1 MIETILSVIVP
12 VYRVEAY
19 LDTCIQSVIT
29 QNEFVN
35 GLAELILVD
44 DGSPDN
50 CGAICDRYAK
60 EHAHIT
66 VVHKENGGLSDA
78 RNCGIRAARGRY
90 VQFLDSDD
98 YLVPNA
104 LQRIL
109 SLLEQ
114 QPDVLIFRHTE
125 IDAVTGAKQDCTD
138 TLDTETVARLSGEA
152 LLEYVVTGRQYDWY
166 ATRNVVNKQF
176 LTENELYFENGRVF
190 EDALWTPQLYYHAR
204 TARYLNEPLYA
215 YLVNRQGSIVR
226 GVSQKNYED
235 KLFVLESTE
244 QFCRSHAFSPA
255 LTAKLFGNV
264 SQIYVSLLADWFLL
278 DKAVRRALWHK
289 LKPYDMCLQQAA
301 RRYKRWL
308 YFLSKIVGL
317 RPVAYLLYLRA
328 QYVRKKFNSR

>member
-98 YLVPNA
+98 
-104 LQRIL
+104 
-109 SLLEQ
+109 
-114 QPDVLIFRHTE
+114 
-125 IDAVTGAKQDCTD
+125 
-138 TLDTETVARLSGEA
+138 
-152 LLEYVVTGRQYDWY
+152 
-166 ATRNVVNKQF
+166 
-176 LTENELYFENGRVF
+176 
-190 EDALWTPQLYYHAR
+190 
-204 TARYLNEPLYA
+204 
-215 YLVNRQGSIVR
+215 
-226 GVSQKNYED
+226 
-235 KLFVLESTE
+235 
-244 QFCRSHAFSPA
+244 
-255 LTAKLFGNV
+255 
-264 SQIYVSLLADWFLL
+264 
-278 DKAVRRALWHK
+278 
-289 LKPYDMCLQQAA
+289 
-301 RRYKRWL
+301 
-308 YFLSKIVGL
+308 
-317 RPVAYLLYLRA
+317 
-328 QYVRKKFNSR
+328 